1 MRVTAKPNRSLFL
14 ADDGGQTPALWRNL
28 DWQRNYVCT
37 LFIFDDYLAKSF
49 LFYSSI
55 QDTCAYPEGG
65 GSGVQTPTPS
75 NDKGLLLHLLLPI
88 KCRAHSGV
96 LSHCLDLSGPS

>member
-1 MRVTAKPNRSLFL
+1 MRFTAKPNRSLFL

-28 DWQRNYVCT
+28 DQRNYVCT

-49 LFYSSI
+49 LFCSSI

-65 GSGVQTPTPS
+65 GESGIRTPTPS
-75 NDKGLLLHLLLPI
+75 NVKG
-88 KCRAHSGV
+88 
-96 LSHCLDLSGPS
+96 LDLSGPS